1 MLPVLICNLNT
12 LLSAS
17 PGLNSAIN
25 ANVDGFVEYLS
36 QRARDGVSYT
46 ITTKNIN
53 EIKPDGNCL
62 KYFVAPPLITSLIPS
77 TNIA

>member
-1 MLPVLICNLNT
+1 MKKVYLHGSLGEKFGKEWTLNVR
-12 LLSAS
+12 SAS
-17 PGLNSAIN
+17 DAFSAIN

-53 EIKPDGNCL
+53 
-62 KYFVAPPLITSLIPS
+62 
-77 TNIA
+77 